1 MFWEAPVAH
10 LRSRLLQILL
20 PALLSAGLIFTTA
33 LNYPLLTLGLV
44 AVSVAMFWAALW
56 SAAVLLGGRGARVL
70 AVLALGLGWFAEQMG
85 SSRGWF
91 FGRYTYTDVLGP
103 RLGDVPLA
111 IPLMW
116 LALCL
121 VGYVLASLMLW
132 RTPVHAT
139 PTLKSGA
146 LTAWL
151 AAMIVTTF
159 DLGADPYFVYVLKAW
174 IMEKPDG
181 GWFGETL
188 QGFAG
193 WMLVSFVIVAVFQAL
208 AAPRRVPAIGR
219 QTRLAAWVPIGLYAS
234 GLVFQVLFGHPIEIR
249 AIAFFAMGMPTLIA
263 WVAWRH
269 WTPARAEV
277 PQAQPV
283 HSVPLEP
290 MGLQADPLADQT
302 VAALIGPWSD
312 ADGAT
317 GPATDRLAAATRLMA
332 GWTSNGALADWGQDD
347 AAAAAADPAVVAA
360 LRVYVSE
367 GRALPTWADA
377 AKVERAEAIFMEQGP
392 LSCTL
397 LFCSSLPECYVLPN
411 LAEVLHIAGQLE
423 QHTEHRIRQTAAMV
437 FPVMMKGGLMD
448 ASGAG
453 VAQVLKVRLI
463 HATIRHLILRG
474 EPQTVRGQVAP
485 RLQAGAPTGMHA
497 ALMSHGWDVDR
508 QGLPCNQIELAY
520 TLLTFS
526 YSFLKGMRTLGLGL
540 PRADEEAYLHA
551 WNVMGHVL
559 GVRRELMADTMDEAA
574 SLFERI
580 QAQARG
586 QAVSPDARPALGRAL
601 MQTMERTIRLPV
613 VRGIPVPLT
622 RWLIGPDT
630 ARAIGVDE
638 RVSWPTRLLFGAGRL
653 LVRLIDTVVRVFS
666 PGFSLSRMFTRIV
679 GYHLLTHFLLDQTR
693 PLNLPDQLLNP
704 LTDTVAAWSDDP
716 GAPGWLNRLEDRWT
730 TTGHWRPA
738 HGVGT
743 TKRPVPDAEAV
754 AS

>member
-1 MFWEAPVAH
+1 
-10 LRSRLLQILL
+10 
-20 PALLSAGLIFTTA
+20 
-33 LNYPLLTLGLV
+33 
-44 AVSVAMFWAALW
+44 
-56 SAAVLLGGRGARVL
+56 
-70 AVLALGLGWFAEQMG
+70 
-85 SSRGWF
+85 
-91 FGRYTYTDVLGP
+91 
-103 RLGDVPLA
+103 
-111 IPLMW
+111 
-116 LALCL
+116 
-121 VGYVLASLMLW
+121 
-132 RTPVHAT
+132 
-139 PTLKSGA
+139 
-146 LTAWL
+146 
-151 AAMIVTTF
+151 
-159 DLGADPYFVYVLKAW
+159 
-174 IMEKPDG
+174 
-181 GWFGETL
+181 
-188 QGFAG
+188 
-193 WMLVSFVIVAVFQAL
+193 
-208 AAPRRVPAIGR
+208 
-219 QTRLAAWVPIGLYAS
+219 
-234 GLVFQVLFGHPIEIR
+234 
-249 AIAFFAMGMPTLIA
+249 
-263 WVAWRH
+263 
-269 WTPARAEV
+269 
-277 PQAQPV
+277 
-283 HSVPLEP
+283 
-290 MGLQADPLADQT
+290 
-302 VAALIGPWSD
+302 
-312 ADGAT
+312 
-317 GPATDRLAAATRLMA
+317 
-332 GWTSNGALADWGQDD
+332 
-347 AAAAAADPAVVAA
+347 
-360 LRVYVSE
+360 
-367 GRALPTWADA
+367 
-377 AKVERAEAIFMEQGP
+377 
-392 LSCTL
+392 
-397 LFCSSLPECYVLPN
+397 
-411 LAEVLHIAGQLE
+411 
-423 QHTEHRIRQTAAMV
+423 IRQTAAMV

-485 RLQAGAPTGMHA
+485 LLQAGAPTGMHA

-601 MQTMERTIRLPV
+601 MHTMERTIRLPV
-613 VRGIPVPLT
+613 VRGIPVPLA

-630 ARAIGVDE
+630 AHEIGVDE
-638 RVSWPTRLLFGAGRL
+638 RVSWPTRLVFLAGRL
-653 LVRLIDTVVRVFS
+653 LVRLIDTVVRLFS

-679 GYHLLTHFLLDQTR
+679 GYHLLTRFLLDQTR

-730 TTGHWRPA
+730 TTGHWLPA